1 MTDRRA
7 IWQEYGGRSRES
19 PRQVTIFGSDMRHTF
34 PLIALVVILLCGAS
48 AVAGM
53 EPTVS
58 IAIFGGRRPS
68 ACTITAQAP
77 LKIEAGRTQPAGA
90 ALKIAAAGGQVKIDG
105 VGTAAT
111 YTVSAPAPLK
121 VSVNGTTHSYRGAI
135 RLSADGGRLLLVNV
149 LGLEDYLRGVVPAE
163 VPPRFAP
170 EAIKA
175 QAIAARTYALS
186 RLARHQDIGCDLC
199 DGVHCQVYLGADAED
214 PRVDEAIA
222 ATAGLIVT
230 YDGKPIDA
238 VYHDSCGGMT
248 ASNEEVWS
256 GQPIPYLRSV
266 PDQIEGTT
274 ACARGPHATWTS
286 KASQQAVAAAL
297 AGHGVAAPLRAIVPQ
312 ACQDGERAKG
322 YKFVAG
328 DGREW
333 VLCAAEVRTLVN
345 RAVGAAT
352 LLSADFTAAVDGDT
366 ITFTGRGAGHG
377 VGLCQWGANG
387 LAAAGRTAAE
397 ILTHYYTGAS
407 VEPMGT
413 RLAQTSGR

>member
-1 MTDRRA
+1 
-7 IWQEYGGRSRES
+7 
-19 PRQVTIFGSDMRHTF
+19 MRYTF
-34 PLIALVVILLCGAS
+34 PLVALLIALLGGA
-48 AVAGM
+48 ATAGA
-53 EPTVS
+53 ETTVS
-58 IAIFGGRRPS
+58 VALFAGRRPA
-68 ACTITAQAP
+68 ACTMTAPAP
-77 LKIEAGRTQPAGA
+77 LKIEAGRVATQPAGA
-90 ALKIAAAGGQVKIDG
+90 VLTIAAAGDQVTIDG
-105 VGTAAT
+105 LGAAAT
-111 YTVSAPAPLK
+111 FLISAPAPLK
-121 VSVNGTTHSYRGAI
+121 VTVNGTTHSYRGAI
-135 RLSADGGRLLLVNV
+135 RLSAGGGRLLLVNV
-149 LGLEDYLRGVVPAE
+149 VELEDYLRGVVPAE

-186 RLARHQDIGCDLC
+186 RLGRHQDIGCDLC

-256 GQPIPYLRSV
+256 GPPIPYLRSV
-266 PDQIEGTT
+266 PDQIDGAP

-286 KASQQAVAAAL
+286 KASQRAVAAAL
-297 AGHGVAAPLRAIVPQ
+297 ADHGVAAPLRAITPQ

-322 YKFVAG
+322 YTFVAE

-345 RAVGAAT
+345 RTLGAET
-352 LLSADFTAAVDGDT
+352 LLSADFTAAIDGDT

-397 ILTHYYTGAS
+397 ILTHYYTGAT
-407 VEPMGT
+407 VEPIGT
-413 RLAQTSGR
+413 RLAQQAEQTTH

>member
-1 MTDRRA
+1 
-7 IWQEYGGRSRES
+7 
-19 PRQVTIFGSDMRHTF
+19 MRYTF
-34 PLIALVVILLCGAS
+34 PLVALLVILLCGAS
-48 AVAGM
+48 AVAGT
-53 EPTVS
+53 EPTISV
-58 IAIFGGRRPS
+58 AIFAGRRPA

-90 ALKIAAAGGQVKIDG
+90 VLNIAAAGGQVKVDG
-105 VGTAAT
+105 LGAAAT
-111 YTVSAPAPLK
+111 YTISAPAPLK

-149 LGLEDYLRGVVPAE
+149 VGLEDYLRGVVPAE

-186 RLARHQDIGCDLC
+186 RLGRHQDIGCDLC
-199 DGVHCQVYLGADAED
+199 DGVHCQVYLGADVED

-256 GQPIPYLRSV
+256 GPPIPYLRSV
-266 PDQIEGTT
+266 SDQLDGAP

-286 KASQQAVAAAL
+286 TASQQVVAAAL
-297 AGHGVAAPLRAIVPQ
+297 ADHGVTPPLRAIIPQ
-312 ACQDGERAKG
+312 ACQGGERAKG
-322 YKFVAG
+322 YKFVAE
-328 DGREW
+328 DGREC

-345 RAVGAAT
+345 RALGGST
-352 LLSADFTAAVDGDT
+352 LLSADFTAAIDGDT
-366 ITFTGRGAGHG
+366 VTFTGRGAGHG

-397 ILTHYYTGAS
+397 ILTHYYTGAT
-407 VEPMGT
+407 VEPIGT
-413 RLAQTSGR
+413 RLAQQSEQVTH